1 MGRNALRSAAPGQK
15 AWLREHVLGMAIAG
29 REGGRSRPVKKTDRA
44 TPNRLLS
51 SQRKLRYWTQSQVA
65 EQLGTTTV
73 NVNRWERGLT
83 SPSLYF
89 RQKLCDLFG
98 KSAEELGRISA
109 AERHEQV
116 VAATV

>member
-29 REGGRSRPVKKTDRA
+29 REGGRSRPVKKTDKA

-65 EQLGTTTV
+65 EQLGTTTGDQWSG
-73 NVNRWERGLT
+73 RHRQDTDSRGVRL
-83 SPSLYF
+83 SL
-89 RQKLCDLFG
+89 RQPL
-98 KSAEELGRISA
+98 LG
-109 AERHEQV
+109 HLVGQG
-116 VAATV
+116 